1 MYTISKLRMIGLEAL
16 EQKLGAVDTE
26 RFLVSMMRNA
36 GDYTTSRR
44 QVFDDLSIE
53 EIRRYTSEYCG
64 DHPISEEA
72 RKRSDA
78 YKASR
83 Q

>member
-1 MYTISKLRMIGLEAL
+1 MYTESELRMIGLEAL
-16 EQKLGAVDTE
+16 EQKLGPVDAQ
-26 RFLVSMMRNA
+26 RFLVSMMRNS
-36 GDYTTSRR
+36 GDYTVSRR

-53 EIRRYTSEYCG
+53 DVRRNTSEYCKK
-64 DHPISEEA
+64 HPISDEA

>member
-1 MYTISKLRMIGLEAL
+1 MYTESELRMIGLEAL

-36 GDYTTSRR
+36 GDYTISRR

-53 EIRRYTSEYCG
+53 DVRRNTSEYCKE
-64 DHPISEEA
+64 HPISEEA